1 MQTAHAGNIWNVS
14 NPFSSQYWNSG
25 MMKEEGTKAK
35 VMCGSHPT
43 TMGIFSL
50 PAQPPPARVL
60 HAADGW
66 SSNVL
71 DLINFDVNGRIRK
84 QQKWTSKTRTMKVLH
99 GLLAVM
105 HNLGK
110 RNGSAQ

>member
-1 MQTAHAGNIWNVS
+1 MWITSHYDENIL
-14 NPFSSQYWNSG
+14 FASS
-25 MMKEEGTKAK
+25 A
-35 VMCGSHPT
+35 
-43 TMGIFSL
+43 
-50 PAQPPPARVL
+50 PPPARVL

-110 RNGSAQ
+110 RNGSAQYEAAHAKMKLTYTYLLAGTVL